1 MISGVTH
8 GANASEREDG
18 CFGEYAIVKEG
29 CSMRVPD
36 RMSPEEAATTGVAV
50 LTIALGL
57 YQKLG
62 MQMPGAKGAK
72 KNEWMMVYGGSSAM
86 GSMAIQCA
94 VL

>member
-8 GANASEREDG
+8 GANASEKEDG
-18 CFGEYAIVKEG
+18 CFGEYTVVKEG